1 MKVDCCALS
10 TAITKRYCTPING
23 CYHCIFSG
31 QVGINQEILMI
42 GKGKACCDKGC
53 SVIILSTSPS
63 PSLLV
68 SSSDPETSRLSVCF
82 SCASPAYLSL
92 WNQLMH
98 HYFPPKNFTDR
109 CWGPDSEIGTVPC
122 RGSCFILVEEIFEHC
137 VTGPENQI
145 VNPIHAYKQYSTMQ
159 GLLLPNEFDSL
170 VSFVPN
176 VSLLI

>member
-1 MKVDCCALS
+1 LL
-10 TAITKRYCTPING
+10 ITVY
-23 CYHCIFSG
+23 
-31 QVGINQEILMI
+31 Q
-42 GKGKACCDKGC
+42 
-53 SVIILSTSPS
+53 SVIILSTSLSPS
-63 PSLLV
+63 SLLV

-137 VTGPENQI
+137 KFFKHGPENQI
-145 VNPIHAYKQYSTMQ
+145 VTPIHAYKQYSTMQ
-159 GLLLPNEFDSL
+159 GLLLPNEFDFL

-176 VSLLI
+176 VALL